1 MGLVYCLKDEEV
13 FMLEYVNLD
22 FIKMNLLV
30 HFAGMDNLIKVVLL
44 FVLVFCCVAVRW
56 YKSKKAI
63 RILSSSRLQLVV
75 LRNASLFRRAIKYS
89 LSLMGFVALFLAL
102 LQPQWN
108 KKEEQVQQ
116 QGRDLLIAVDI
127 SRSMLCTDE
136 KPTRL
141 EFAKEKIKKILYNLK
156 CERVGLIVFAGEAV
170 VQCPLTIDY
179 GAFFMFL
186 DNLDVATIS
195 SGTTTIDGAIHTAL
209 GIFEAMPEKKTK
221 LLCLFTDGEDFS
233 TNLAGVKDKAVSQNL
248 SIFTFGIGSGNGA
261 PVPIYNNQGKHIGFE
276 KDDKGTVVMSRLNEG
291 ILKNLSEQTGGKYIR
306 VTRDERDVQRFIK
319 LVELF
324 EKDKMGNHS
333 FERYQQQYPYFI
345 AVSFLCFGLEW
356 LL

>member
-1 MGLVYCLKDEEV
+1 
-13 FMLEYVNLD
+13 MLEH
-22 FIKMNLLV
+22 IGLV
-30 HFAGMDNLIKVVLL
+30 HFAQMSNLFKIILL
-44 FVLVFCCVAVRW
+44 FIFVVICSGVKW
-56 YKSKKAI
+56 YKSLRAIKA
-63 RILSSSRLQLVV
+63 LSSSRLRSVV
-75 LRNASLFRRAIKYS
+75 LHNASFFRRFIKYS
-89 LSLMGFVALFLAL
+89 LTLVGFIALLLAL
-102 LQPQWN
+102 LKPQWN
-108 KKEEQVQQ
+108 KKEEQVEQ

-127 SRSMLCTDE
+127 SRSMLCSDE
-136 KPTRL
+136 KPNRL
-141 EFAKEKIKKILYNLK
+141 EFAKQKIKKILYNLK

-179 GAFFMFL
+179 SAFFMFL

-233 TNLAGVKDKAVSQNL
+233 TNLGGVKDKAASQKL

-261 PVPIYNNQGKHIGFE
+261 PVPIYDNQGKNIGFE
-276 KDDKGTVVMSRLNEG
+276 KDDKGNVIMSKLNEG

-306 VTRDERDVQRFIK
+306 TTRDERDVQKFIG
-319 LVELF
+319 LVQAF
-324 EKDKMGNHS
+324 EKDKMSNQS
-333 FERYQQQYPYFI
+333 FERYQEQYPYFI
-345 AVSFLCFGLEW
+345 AISFLCFGLEW

>member
-1 MGLVYCLKDEEV
+1 
-13 FMLEYVNLD
+13 MLEKIN
-22 FIKMNLLV
+22 FI
-30 HFAGMDNLIKVVLL
+30 HFAGMSNLVVVIALMMFVVACISIK
-44 FVLVFCCVAVRW
+44 W
-56 YKSKKAI
+56 YKSI
-63 RILSSSRLQLVV
+63 RALKLLASSRLRPVV
-75 LRNASLFRRAIKYS
+75 LHNASLFRRIIKYGFS
-89 LSLMGFVALFLAL
+89 LVGFIALLIAL

-108 KKEEQVQQ
+108 KKEEQVEQ

-127 SRSMLCTDE
+127 SRSMLCSDE
-136 KPTRL
+136 KPNRL
-141 EFAKEKIKKILYNLK
+141 EFAKQKIKKILYNLK

-233 TNLAGVKDKAVSQNL
+233 TNLAGVKDKAAAQKL

-261 PVPIYNNQGKHIGFE
+261 PVPIYDNQGKNIGFE
-276 KDDKGTVVMSRLNEG
+276 KDDKGNVVMSKLNEG

-306 VTRDERDVQRFIK
+306 VTRDESDVQKFIK
-319 LVELF
+319 LVDAF
-324 EKDKMGNHS
+324 EKDKIGNHS
-333 FERYQQQYPYFI
+333 FERYHEQYSYFI
-345 AVSFLCFGLEW
+345 AISFLCFGLEW

>member
-1 MGLVYCLKDEEV
+1 
-13 FMLEYVNLD
+13 MLELVG
-22 FIKMNLLV
+22 LV
-30 HFAGMDNLIKVVLL
+30 HFAGMDNLIKVIMLL
-44 FVLVFCCVAVRW
+44 VLVVGCVAVKW
-56 YKSKKAI
+56 YKSMLAI
-63 RILSSSRLQLVV
+63 RILSSSRLRPVV
-75 LRNASLFRRAIKYS
+75 LHNASLARRAIKYS
-89 LSLMGFVALFLAL
+89 LSLIGFISLLFAI

-108 KKEEQVQQ
+108 KKEEQVEQ

-127 SRSMLCTDE
+127 SRSMLCGDE
-136 KPTRL
+136 KPNRL
-141 EFAKEKIKKILYNLK
+141 EFAKQKIKKILYNLK

-170 VQCPLTIDY
+170 IQCPLTIDY

-195 SGTTTIDGAIHTAL
+195 SGTTTIDGAIHVAL

-233 TNLAGVKDKAVSQNL
+233 TNLAGVKDKAASQKL

-261 PVPIYNNQGKHIGFE
+261 PVPIYDNQGKNIGFE
-276 KDDKGTVVMSRLNEG
+276 KDDKGGVVMSKLNEG
-291 ILKNLSEQTGGKYIR
+291 ILKNLSEQTGGKYIH
-306 VTRDERDVQRFIK
+306 VTRDERDVQKFIG
-319 LVELF
+319 LVESF